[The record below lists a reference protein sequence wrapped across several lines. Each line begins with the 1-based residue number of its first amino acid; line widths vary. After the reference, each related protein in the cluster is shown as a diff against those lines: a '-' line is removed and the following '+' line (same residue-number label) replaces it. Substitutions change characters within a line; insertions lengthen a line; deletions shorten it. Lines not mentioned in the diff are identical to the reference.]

1 MNPTRDV
8 VKRNPTEKS
17 LKKTQQLLGRIRRL
31 EKKKKETKIRANYAR
46 NENH

>member
-17 LKKTQQLLGRIRRL
+17 LKKTQQILGRIRRL
-31 EKKKKETKIRANYAR
+31 EKINETKIRANYAR

>member
-1 MNPTRDV
+1 MNSTRDV

-17 LKKTQQLLGRIRRL
+17 LKKTQQILGRMRRL
-31 EKKKKETKIRANYAR
+31 EKKNEIKIRANYAR